1 MIGVYYEHRMEV
13 IFMQKSKINLTL
25 DKDLIE
31 YAKLYAEEQRTSV
44 SEIFT
49 QFLLNLKRAKEGDPT
64 QIILA
69 DPDFRESLLETIS
82 RIKSGKVKW
91 SKYKEVF

>member
-1 MIGVYYEHRMEV
+1 
-13 IFMQKSKINLTL
+13 MQKGKINITL
-25 DKDLIE
+25 DVDLIE

-49 QFLLNLKRAKEGDPT
+49 QFLLNLKRVKEGDPT
-64 QIILA
+64 QVILA
-69 DPDFRESLLETIS
+69 DPDFKESLLETIS

>member
-1 MIGVYYEHRMEV
+1 MRKG
-13 IFMQKSKINLTL
+13 KINITL
-25 DKDLIE
+25 DKDLLE

-49 QFLLNLKRAKEGDPT
+49 QFLLNLKRVKEGDPT

-69 DPDFRESLLETIS
+69 DPDFRESLLKTIS
-82 RIKSGKVKW
+82 KIKSGKIKW
-91 SKYKEVF
+91 SKYQEVF

>member
-1 MIGVYYEHRMEV
+1 
-13 IFMQKSKINLTL
+13 MQKGKINITL

-49 QFLLNLKRAKEGDPT
+49 QFLLNLKRVKVGDPT

-69 DPDFRESLLETIS
+69 DPDFRDSLLETIS
-82 RIKSGKVKW
+82 KIKSGKAKW
-91 SKYKEVF
+91 FKYKEVF

>member
-1 MIGVYYEHRMEV
+1 
-13 IFMQKSKINLTL
+13 MQKSKINITL

-49 QFLLNLKRAKEGDPT
+49 QFLLNLNRAKEGDPT

>member
-1 MIGVYYEHRMEV
+1 
-13 IFMQKSKINLTL
+13 MQKGKINITL
-25 DKDLIE
+25 DEDLIE

-49 QFLLNLKRAKEGDPT
+49 QFILNLKRVKEGDPT
-64 QIILA
+64 QVILA
-69 DPDFRESLLETIS
+69 DPDFKESLLETIS

-91 SKYKEVF
+91 FKYKEVF

>member
-1 MIGVYYEHRMEV
+1 
-13 IFMQKSKINLTL
+13 MQKSKINITL

-49 QFLLNLKRAKEGDPT
+49 QFLLNLKRVKEGDPT

-69 DPDFRESLLETIS
+69 DPDFRDSLLETIS

>member
-1 MIGVYYEHRMEV
+1 
-13 IFMQKSKINLTL
+13 MQKSKINLTL

-49 QFLLNLKRAKEGDPT
+49 QFLLNLKRVKEGDPT

>member
-1 MIGVYYEHRMEV
+1 MRKE
-13 IFMQKSKINLTL
+13 KINITL

-49 QFLLNLKRAKEGDPT
+49 QFLLNLKRVKEGDPT

-69 DPDFRESLLETIS
+69 DPDFRESLLQTIS

-91 SKYKEVF
+91 RKYKEVF

>member
-1 MIGVYYEHRMEV
+1 MRKE
-13 IFMQKSKINLTL
+13 KINITL